1 MRNPYFT
8 KLLKMKT
15 TLTFALLMMSSIMLY
30 SAPTTNVCI
39 YKATTVKS
47 VSMANA
53 TEVPASEV
61 ENSNIDTD
69 NHEGVN
75 DQCSWN
81 SRIELRGRLILERKY
96 KLYT

>member
-1 MRNPYFT
+1 
-8 KLLKMKT
+8 MKT
-15 TLTFALLMMSSIMLY
+15 ILTFTLFLMSSIMLY

-39 YKATTVKS
+39 YKAASTESKS
-47 VSMANA
+47 NTNDSK
-53 TEVPASEV
+53 VPTSKV
-61 ENSNIDTD
+61 ENINIDTD
-69 NHEGVN
+69 NYEGLN